1 MKKLIYKLNFAI
13 VGIMASSHVAM
24 ATSGG
29 STGLISNSNASS
41 ALCKLTAEF
50 GYIFELM
57 RTLACIGAG
66 ISIAGW
72 AWGYISGGKVDITKE
87 VKEKGMGLLIG
98 FILLFAIGTVL
109 EIFLGMA
116 GEGGQLG
123 CVTDIFGK

>member
-24 ATSGG
+24 AAGG
-29 STGLISNSNASS
+29 TTLISNDAASK
-41 ALCKLTAEF
+41 ALCDLTAKF

-57 RTLACIGAG
+57 RTLAFIGAG

-72 AWGYISGGKVDITKE
+72 AWGYISGGKAVDITKE
-87 VKEKGMGLLIG
+87 VKEKGVGLLIG

>member
-24 ATSGG
+24 AAGGTS
-29 STGLISNSNASS
+29 LISNDSASK
-41 ALCKLTAEF
+41 ALCDLTEQF

-57 RTLACIGAG
+57 RTLAFIGAG

-72 AWGYISGGKVDITKE
+72 AWGYISKGKVDITTE

-116 GEGGQLG
+116 GEGGGLG

>member
-13 VGIMASSHVAM
+13 VGIMVSVRAAM
-24 ATSGG
+24 ASNG
-29 STGLISNSNASS
+29 SAGVISNTHASK
-41 ALCKLTAEF
+41 ALCDLAEEF

-57 RTLACIGAG
+57 RTLAFVGAG

-98 FILLFAIGTVL
+98 FVLLFAIGTVL
-109 EIFLGMA
+109 NIFLGMA
-116 GEGGQLG
+116 GEGGDLG
-123 CVTDIFGK
+123 CVTKIFGDK

>member
-24 ATSGG
+24 AAGGTS
-29 STGLISNSNASS
+29 LISNSAARD
-41 ALCKLTAEF
+41 ALCKLTGEF

-57 RTLACIGAG
+57 RTLAFIGAG

-98 FILLFAIGTVL
+98 FVLLFAIGTVL

-116 GEGGQLG
+116 GEGGSLD